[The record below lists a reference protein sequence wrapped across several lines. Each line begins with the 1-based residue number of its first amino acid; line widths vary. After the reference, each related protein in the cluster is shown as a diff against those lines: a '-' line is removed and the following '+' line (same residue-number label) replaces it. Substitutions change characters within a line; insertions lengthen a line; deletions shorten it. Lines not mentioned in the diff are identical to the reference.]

1 MHTFTVRNL
10 GKHVGKLIRR
20 AENGKFSLV
29 AKRGAPLF
37 VAVPCDPMLL
47 SEGLGTA
54 LAVKLFDDERISLC
68 RAARLAGVSIS
79 EMVDILGR
87 HGVAVMRP
95 TEEELERE
103 LADFG

>member
-1 MHTFTVRNL
+1 M
-10 GKHVGKLIRR
+10 
-20 AENGKFSLV
+20 FSD
-29 AKRGAPLF
+29 G
-37 VAVPCDPMLL
+37 LL
-47 SEGLGTA
+47 TA
-54 LAVKLFDDERISLC
+54 LAIKLFDDERISLG

-79 EMVDILGR
+79 EMVDILGA